1 MDVEQLNALMFQAE
15 SQQDHPNFAGLSWH
29 EFLGEVLAPEFE
41 IRRSAADK
49 PLEQREAFLDAT
61 RQAEPRA
68 RTVVPGLIRVWQS
81 DSVAA
86 LTCVIEMEGREE
98 LFTNTRVFRAGGRF
112 GWRCEWWQ
120 VTAATVPGPV
130 SGSDIG

>member
-15 SQQDHPNFAGLSWH
+15 SQKDHRDFAGLSWD
-29 EFLGEVLAPEFE
+29 EFLGEVLSPEFA

-49 PLEQREAFLDAT
+49 PLEQRDAFLDAT
-61 RQAEPRA
+61 RHAERRA
-68 RTVVPGLIRVWQS
+68 RTIVPGSVRVWES

-86 LTCVIEMEGREE
+86 VVCSVEMEGRDEQ
-98 LFTNTRVFRAGGRF
+98 FTNTRVFRAGGRF

-120 VTAATVPGPV
+120 VTAASALV
-130 SGSDIG
+130 

>member
-1 MDVEQLNALMFQAE
+1 MDIEHLNALLFHAE
-15 SQQDHPNFAGLSWH
+15 SQQDHPDYAGLSWH

-49 PLEQREAFLDAT
+49 PVEQRRAFLDAT
-61 RQAEPRA
+61 SRAEPRA
-68 RTVVPGLIRVWQS
+68 RTIVPGSVRVWES

-86 LTCVIEMEGREE
+86 VACVVEMEGREE
-98 LFTNTRVFRAGGRF
+98 RFTNTRIFRAGGRF

-120 VTAATVPGPV
+120 VTAAMAPP
-130 SGSDIG
+130 